1 MGNVVHLYPAQ
12 PAGFGLVHVD
22 LSYDGSQLEVI
33 HESRSGESFALLQ
46 RFSRADRDLAIASAF
61 AAISAYQP
69 CKLGR
74 VAS

>member
-1 MGNVVHLYPAQ
+1 MSNVVHLFPA
-12 PAGFGLVHVD
+12 PSSGFGLVHVD
-22 LSYDGSQLEVI
+22 LSFDGSQLEVT

-74 VAS
+74 IAS